1 MRDRSKPPNGSER
14 PRERPVTEAVDRRL
28 RDALTPPTGAAER
41 IARRA
46 LGEEPRPVRRPVL
59 RPAIVGLALAAVVV
73 ALLFVLPRLWLRVA
87 GPASP
92 EAVRQ
97 EGRAGSARYSITN
110 RGDVIVVQALDGG
123 ASSLHS
129 TSSTPDR
136 PSAPPGMR
144 LIVTGGHRP

>member
-1 MRDRSKPPNGSER
+1 MRDRSKPSSEPEP
-14 PRERPVTEAVDRRL
+14 PRERPVTEAVERRL

-46 LGEEPRPVRRPVL
+46 LAQEPTPARRRSL
-59 RPAIVGLALAAVVV
+59 RPAMVGFALAAVVA
-73 ALLFVLPRLWLRVA
+73 ALLFVLPRLWLRLAEPA
-87 GPASP
+87 GP

-110 RGDVIVVQALDGG
+110 RGEVIVVQALDGG

-129 TSSTPDR
+129 TNSTPER

-144 LIVTGGHRP
+144 LIVSGGHRP